1 MDEYLDDNMNNQKER
16 PQTLL
21 VLCILS
27 WTSIGFSL
35 ITSVVSF
42 FRGPI
47 SPERMEEAK
56 GDMLSLI
63 SEATSSGMESI
74 ADIFSK
80 LQHMTEVY
88 NANHYSFYGLSI
100 IVLLVGLGGVV
111 WMFLGKKQGFHL
123 YIAYSL
129 LSVIQIYLFLVPA
142 EIPSVLTLFG
152 LLFSGLFIFLYSR
165 NLSWMK

>member
-1 MDEYLDDNMNNQKER
+1 MDEYVDDNMNNQKER
-16 PQTLL
+16 PQMLL

-27 WTSIGFSL
+27 WVSIGFSL
-35 ITSVVSF
+35 ITNVISF

-47 SPERMEEAK
+47 SSERMGEAK

-63 SEATSSGMESI
+63 NEAKSSGMDLI
-74 ADIFSK
+74 ADVFTK

-88 NANHYSFYGLSI
+88 NANHYSFYGLNI
-100 IVLLVGLGGVV
+100 IVLLIGLGGVV

-123 YIAYSL
+123 YIGYSL
-129 LSVIQIYLFLVPA
+129 LSVIQIYFFLIPS
-142 EIPSVLTLFG
+142 EIPSAFTILG